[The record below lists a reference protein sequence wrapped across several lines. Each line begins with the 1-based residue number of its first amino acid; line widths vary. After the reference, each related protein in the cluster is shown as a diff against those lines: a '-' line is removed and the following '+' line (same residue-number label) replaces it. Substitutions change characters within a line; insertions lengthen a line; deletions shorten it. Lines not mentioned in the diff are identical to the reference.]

1 MARTAPSIVLLK
13 EKYLRARTPTSI
25 VLLLK
30 KPKRSESINSDKY
43 CSII

>member
-30 KPKRSESINSDKY
+30 KPKRSESTNSDKY